1 MKKIRLFLYLI
12 FFLILSNCGYEPIY
26 SKNVNRDKDLLSVS
40 VKNIKNR
47 SGQILRNTLLNQI
60 NPERERAII
69 KYRLGIKISESKT
82 NLAYRRDMSATRQDL
97 EVIAKYVL
105 TNVKTNEIVLKE
117 ETKSISSYDVVE
129 SVYATLIAE
138 KDATIG
144 FAGSRVIEETIKE
157 KLPQNFQKSEYLLEK
172 GMVDFV
178 IHRKD
183 LKQKIISI
191 LEFLNP

>member
-47 SGQILRNTLLNQI
+47 AGQILRNTLLNQI

-138 KDATIG
+138 KDA
-144 FAGSRVIEETIKE
+144 REKNLKVISDSIYTN
-157 KLPQNFQKSEYLLEK
+157 L
-172 GMVDFV
+172 V
-178 IHRKD
+178 IFFKN
-183 LKQKIISI
+183 K
-191 LEFLNP
+191 